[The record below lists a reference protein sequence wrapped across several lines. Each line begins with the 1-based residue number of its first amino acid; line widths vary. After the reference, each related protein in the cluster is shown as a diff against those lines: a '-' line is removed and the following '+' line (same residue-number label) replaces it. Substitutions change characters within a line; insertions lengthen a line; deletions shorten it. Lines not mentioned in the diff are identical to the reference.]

1 MNITK
6 KLIKYNYSKGGNSKK
21 YIVIHDTGNYN
32 KGAGAMNHFDYFNG
46 GDRKASAHYF
56 VDDKLVLQ
64 VVEDNDR
71 SWHCGVKYGTS
82 QLRSEVNNSN
92 SIGIEIC
99 VNPESEFEVAFN
111 KAIEL
116 TRHLMKVYNIPS
128 NNVVR
133 HFDACAKVCP
143 GSMKADNWKK
153 WSEFKNRLEVS
164 KMFKVGDLTV
174 INEKEYQKGAIIKA
188 VEQGIF
194 VGNGNNLDVGEVM
207 TKGDFCVVL
216 ERLGYLK

>member
-56 VDDKLVLQ
+56 VDSKLVLQ

-82 QLRSEVNNSN
+82 QLRPEVNNSN

-99 VNPESEFEVAFN
+99 VNLDSDYEIAFN

-116 TRHLMKVYNIPS
+116 TKYLMKFYNISS

-133 HFDACAKVCP
+133 HFDACSKSCP
-143 GSMKADNWKK
+143 NTMKADNWKK
-153 WSEFKNRLEVS
+153 WNEFKTKLEE
-164 KMFKVGDLTV
+164 KDMFKVGNLTV
-174 INEKEYQKGAIIKA
+174 INEKEYQKVAITKA
-188 VEQGIF
+188 IEQGVF
-194 VGNGNNLDVGEVM
+194 VGDGKSLDCSEVM
-207 TKGDFCVVL
+207 NKGDFCVVL